1 MQELLPRSAVH
12 HRGQAHDTRP
22 NHQLITRQENACH
35 NKGKKKFSRKTCYWD
50 SFSGSIST
58 FYKYGWVCPMCFGSK
73 KKPKREKSVS
83 FDASRISHDTG
94 NLEFPTGPLVT
105 PEKSVPE
112 IFLRDFSGPLSFVK
126 ETKNEKDL
134 RALQKSAYVRQKRG
148 RRKEKKGS
156 L

>member
-1 MQELLPRSAVH
+1 MSQ
-12 HRGQAHDTRP
+12 Q
-22 NHQLITRQENACH
+22 RQ
-35 NKGKKKFSRKTCYWD
+35 KKISRKTCYWD

-94 NLEFPTGPLVT
+94 NLEFPTSPLVT

>member
-1 MQELLPRSAVH
+1 
-12 HRGQAHDTRP
+12 
-22 NHQLITRQENACH
+22 
-35 NKGKKKFSRKTCYWD
+35 
-50 SFSGSIST
+50 
-58 FYKYGWVCPMCFGSK
+58 MCFGSK